1 MSSTLIWVSKVK
13 LLQKLKMKNIGFIG
27 IGLMGFPMAKN
38 LLKSGYNLK
47 AYNRSQDKADRLK
60 EFGAEISL
68 SIKDVVTN
76 SDTIIT
82 MLTDDTAVEKVMG
95 SDDFIS
101 NIKEGATVIDMSSV
115 NPVITKK
122 YAEILK
128 QKNINYLDAPVS
140 GGTIGAEEAS
150 LAIMVGGDEETFKN
164 CYELLKK
171 MGNPTLVGP
180 VSSGQISK
188 LANQI
193 IVGVTIGAVAE
204 AVTLCEKSGT
214 NPNKMIEALS
224 GGWADS
230 KILQTHGKRMI
241 DKDFTPKGKTTTQL
255 KDMTNIINAGK
266 AVETHLPISS
276 LVKEMYKDLVTDGHG
291 NTDHS
296 SLYNAIEKINKK

>member
-1 MSSTLIWVSKVK
+1 M
-13 LLQKLKMKNIGFIG
+13 QIGFIG

-38 LLKSGYNLK
+38 LLKSGYKLK
-47 AYNRSQDKADRLK
+47 AFNRSQDKAKRLK
-60 EFGAEISL
+60 EFGAELST
-68 SIKDVVTN
+68 SIKDAVTS
-76 SDTIIT
+76 SDVIIT
-82 MLTDDTAVEKVMG
+82 MLTDDAAVEKVIS
-95 SDDFIS
+95 SDEFIK
-101 NIKEGATVIDMSSV
+101 NIKPNATVIDMSSI
-115 NPVITKK
+115 NPVLSKK
-122 YAEILK
+122 CAKLLK
-128 QKNINYLDAPVS
+128 EKKINYLDAPVS

-150 LAIMVGGDEETFKN
+150 LAIMVGGDEKTFNECVDLFKI
-164 CYELLKK
+164 L
-171 MGNPTLVGP
+171 GNPTLVGP

-204 AVTLCEKSGT
+204 AVTICEKSGT
-214 NPNKMIEALS
+214 NPSKMIEALS

-241 DKDFTPKGKTTTQL
+241 NKDFSPKGKTTTQL

-276 LVKEMYKDLVTDGHG
+276 LIKEMYKDLVADGHG

>member
-1 MSSTLIWVSKVK
+1 MI
-13 LLQKLKMKNIGFIG
+13 NIGFIG

-38 LLKSGYNLK
+38 LLKSDYRLK
-47 AYNRSQDKADRLK
+47 AFNRSQDKADRLK
-60 EFGAEISL
+60 EFGAEISV
-68 SIKDVVTN
+68 SIKEVVTN
-76 SDTIIT
+76 SDVIIT
-82 MLTDDTAVEKVMG
+82 MLTDDSAVEKVMG
-95 SDDFIS
+95 SDEFIS

-128 QKNINYLDAPVS
+128 EKNINYLDAPVS

-150 LAIMVGGDEETFKN
+150 LAIMVGGNEKTFKR
-164 CYELLKK
+164 CFDLLKIL
-171 MGNPTLVGP
+171 GNPTLVGP
-180 VSSGQISK
+180 VTSGQISK

-214 NPNKMIEALS
+214 NPIKMIEALS

-241 DKDFTPKGKTTTQL
+241 SKDFSPKGKTTTQL

-276 LVKEMYKDLVTDGHG
+276 LIKEMYKDLVADGHG

-296 SLYNAIEKINKK
+296 SLYNAIKKINKK

>member
-38 LLKSGYNLK
+38 LLKFGYNLK

-60 EFGAEISL
+60 EFGAEISV

-76 SDTIIT
+76 SDIIIT
-82 MLTDDTAVEKVMG
+82 MLTDDNAVEKVMG
-95 SDDFIS
+95 SDEFIS

-115 NPVITKK
+115 NPVLTIKYSKK
-122 YAEILK
+122 LK
-128 QKNINYLDAPVS
+128 EKKIDYLDAPVS
-140 GGTIGAEEAS
+140 GGTIGAEEAT

-266 AVETHLPISS
+266 AVDTHLPISS
-276 LVKEMYKDLVTDGHG
+276 LVKEMYKDLVADGHG

-296 SLYNAIEKINKK
+296 SLYNAIKKINKK

>member
-1 MSSTLIWVSKVK
+1 
-13 LLQKLKMKNIGFIG
+13 
-27 IGLMGFPMAKN
+27 MGFPMAKN

-47 AYNRSQDKADRLK
+47 AFNRTQNKSDKLK
-60 EFGAEISL
+60 EFGAEIST
-68 SIKDVVTN
+68 SIKDAVTN
-76 SDTIIT
+76 SDVIIT
-82 MLTDDTAVEKVMG
+82 MLTDDAAVEKVM
-95 SDDFIS
+95 SSEEFIS

-115 NPVITKK
+115 NPVLTVKYSKK
-122 YAEILK
+122 LK
-128 QKNINYLDAPVS
+128 EKKINYLDAPVS
-140 GGTIGAEEAS
+140 GGTIGAEEAT

-204 AVTLCEKSGT
+204 AITLCEKSGT

-255 KDMTNIINAGK
+255 KDMTNIVNAGK

-276 LVKEMYKDLVTDGHG
+276 LIKEMYKDLVADGHG